1 MTSETSNLHVSKNLN
16 ISKTKHDIEKLKT
29 PSRRVWKCCSDAL
42 QIGSTI
48 FRRRGTLKVWL
59 QKCSNLANVVW

>member
-16 ISKTKHDIEKLKT
+16 ISKTKQDIEKLTT
-29 PSRRVWKCCSDAL
+29 PSRLVWKCCSDAL

-48 FRRRGTLKVWL
+48 FRRRGTLKHPG
-59 QKCSNLANVVW
+59 QI